1 MENFIPLDAIFLN
14 TTSIVSP
21 TSARKIGP
29 STPRCLSA
37 AVRSFCS
44 LNCASVYSRYTTFL
58 YFRPIR
64 SSPPAVNVFASLKEK
79 STHSQVMMQR
89 KIFCATNADWHDCVC
104 RLTKLRLAAV
114 SRRMFG
120 YPRSAITSYREI
132 VNGRGSLEYEKLSEP
147 DPSWHHAQENTHRP
161 CRTSDWSK
169 NNSAGFLTN
178 YTRLA
183 I

>member
-44 LNCASVYSRYTTFL
+44 LNCASVYSRYTTFI

-79 STHSQVMMQR
+79 VPTVEYWCNE
-89 KIFCATNADWHDCVC
+89 IFCARNADWHDCVC

-114 SRRMFG
+114 SRRMFW
-120 YPRSAITSYREI
+120 YPRSAITSYWEI
-132 VNGRGSLEYEKLSEP
+132 VNGRRSLECEKLSEP
-147 DPSWHHAQENTHRP
+147 DPSWHHAQENAHWP

-169 NNSAGFLTN
+169 NNSAEFLAN